1 MAEMPRSTAM
11 QLTPVVFAPPTPPT
25 PTPTPPSP
33 VLSPA
38 PPPVPPRHRTTLTA
52 VDAATQT
59 RRVPRASCPPR
70 PARLPRLPSRRPLA
84 RTMPLAG
91 FARSAEDACRTVDD
105 SARLAFVSQLH
116 DRTMLRLRSAKPLDE
131 LKASLTA
138 RFPLARVRTYSD
150 CLDGSAGAELE
161 LPGEDEAFVLA
172 RDRVRGRPLLR
183 ALRRLSQLCL
193 IMAVFIHLSR
203 VYA

>member
-38 PPPVPPRHRTTLTA
+38 PPVPPRHRTTLTA

-59 RRVPRASCPPR
+59 RRVPR
-70 PARLPRLPSRRPLA
+70 PARLPRLPRLPSRRPLA

-161 LPGEDEAFVLA
+161 LPGEDEAFVIA
-172 RDRVRGRPLLR
+172 RDRVRARPLLR

>member
-1 MAEMPRSTAM
+1 
-11 QLTPVVFAPPTPPT
+11 
-25 PTPTPPSP
+25 
-33 VLSPA
+33 
-38 PPPVPPRHRTTLTA
+38 
-52 VDAATQT
+52 
-59 RRVPRASCPPR
+59 
-70 PARLPRLPSRRPLA
+70 
-84 RTMPLAG
+84 MPLAG
-91 FARSAEDACRTVDD
+91 FARSAEEACRTVDD

-172 RDRVRGRPLLR
+172 RDRVRARPLLR

-193 IMAVFIHLSR
+193 IMAVFIHLSK

>member
-38 PPPVPPRHRTTLTA
+38 PPVPPRHRTTLTA

-59 RRVPRASCPPR
+59 RRVPR

-161 LPGEDEAFVLA
+161 LPGEDEAFVIA
-172 RDRVRGRPLLR
+172 RDRVRARPLLR

>member
-38 PPPVPPRHRTTLTA
+38 PPVPPPVPPRHRTTLTA

-59 RRVPRASCPPR
+59 RRVPR
-70 PARLPRLPSRRPLA
+70 PARLPRLPRLPSRRPLA

-172 RDRVRGRPLLR
+172 RDRVRARPLLR

-193 IMAVFIHLSR
+193 IMAVFIHLSK

>member
-33 VLSPA
+33 VLSP
-38 PPPVPPRHRTTLTA
+38 VPPRHRTTLTA

-59 RRVPRASCPPR
+59 RRVPR
-70 PARLPRLPSRRPLA
+70 PARLPRLPRLPSRRPLA

-138 RFPLARVRTYSD
+138 RFPPARVRPYSD

-161 LPGEDEAFVLA
+161 LPGEDEAFVIA
-172 RDRVRGRPLLR
+172 RDRVRARPLLR